1 MITNETRAKLIG
13 WERRMIPVMH
23 GGFAEADGPV
33 YPEPYWFAPDG
44 SRRKSPLP
52 YDTDANAVAELR
64 AFVRARGK
72 EFDFVLAVWREVV
85 GYIPMDPTEGD
96 EFDFLDATPAQ
107 QCAAFDAVF
116 ADDLERIHET

>member
-1 MITNETRAKLIG
+1 MITNETRAKLVG

-33 YPEPYWFAPDG
+33 CPEPYWFGPDG

-72 EFDFVLAVWREVV
+72 EIEFTKQLSGFD
-85 GYIPMDPTEGD
+85 D
-96 EFDFLDATPAQ
+96 EPPSLFSVCFDVFIDATPQ
-107 QCAAFDAVF
+107 QQAAAFDTVF
-116 ADDLERIHET
+116 RDELERINET

>member
-33 YPEPYWFAPDG
+33 YPEPYWFGPDG
-44 SRRKSPLP
+44 SRRKSPP
-52 YDTDANAVAELR
+52 SYDTDANAVAELR

-72 EFDFVLAVWREVV
+72 ESYFIRALER
-85 GYIPMDPTEGD
+85 TEGYGVYQN
-96 EFDFLDATPAQ
+96 FDRSAENGWNALDTTPQ
-107 QCAAFDAVF
+107 QQTAAFDAVF
-116 ADDLERIHET
+116 KDDLEKL